1 MSYFFQNIK
10 PTNYSDEEEQYEED
24 PDELRRIIRRQQAR
38 SKNST
43 NNNKRN
49 KEDKDESGSDDND
62 EDDLK
67 TLSFGAI
74 KNADS
79 ILEKET
85 QKERRENN
93 NSKKP
98 KSFKEEKFEDDSD
111 SDSNSDQPVSA
122 QEDNAESDSDSEGGF
137 FEEDSE
143 DEDNYNNNSRRNSKK
158 NQRHKHAPTEQ
169 SSKRRVSKIRKIDG
183 LNDKRHGSGLY
194 GDIRFEKSTGRATD
208 QSVVRRRYA
217 FLDEYREK
225 EISDLEGLL
234 HDRKFVNKLN
244 DRDREEMEGDL
255 KSMKSKLQSIKN
267 QDLEKNI
274 IKEYEDNMNKGNQ
287 TRFHLK
293 KADKRKVIQK
303 WKFDHMKAR
312 QREKVMERKRKKR
325 LGKEFKQFEFHQNR

>member
-24 PDELRRIIRRQQAR
+24 PDELRRIIRSQQAR
-38 SKNST
+38 RKTSSNSE
-43 NNNKRN
+43 KRDTVEN
-49 KEDKDESGSDDND
+49 GSDEED
-62 EDDLK
+62 EDDDLK

-85 QKERRENN
+85 QKERRGDN
-93 NSKKP
+93 NSRKP
-98 KSFKEEKFEDDSD
+98 KAFKEEKFEDDSD
-111 SDSNSDQPVSA
+111 SDSNSDQPLSG
-122 QEDNAESDSDSEGGF
+122 QEENVESGSDSEGGF

-143 DEDNYNNNSRRNSKK
+143 AEDNYNNNGRKNSKK
-158 NQRHKHAPTEQ
+158 DQRHKHAPTEQ

-183 LNDKRHGSGLY
+183 LNDKRHGSSLY

-244 DRDREEMEGDL
+244 DRDREDMEGNL

-274 IKEYEDNMNKGNQ
+274 IKEYEDNMNQGNQ

-303 WKFDHMKAR
+303 WKFDHMKSR

>member
-38 SKNST
+38 GKNSS
-43 NNNKRN
+43 NH
-49 KEDKDESGSDDND
+49 DKHKKQDNHESGNDDD
-62 EDDLK
+62 DDLK

-85 QKERRENN
+85 QKERHQDI

-98 KSFKEEKFEDDSD
+98 KAFKEEKFEDESDSDSSSDQPLSGHEDNVDSD
-111 SDSNSDQPVSA
+111 SDSD
-122 QEDNAESDSDSEGGF
+122 GRF

-143 DEDNYNNNSRRNSKK
+143 DEDSNYNNNGRKNSKK

-183 LNDKRHGSGLY
+183 LNDKRHGSSLY

-244 DRDREEMEGDL
+244 DREREDMEGDL

-274 IKEYEDNMNKGNQ
+274 IKEYEDNMNEGNQ